1 MSLCYDF
8 QKWTIMTLSA
18 ILTVCLVGLVNL
30 VYGQEYDDRNYTK
43 DLTQGR
49 HVDELGIKIGLISDE
64 CGRAIDN
71 NDTSII
77 APCVEFVKNLDK
89 ALTTAFNRSSSAIEK
104 IQDHAA
110 QSQDTGPVNQVS
122 D

>member
-8 QKWTIMTLSA
+8 QKYTMITLMS
-18 ILTVCLVGLVNL
+18 ILVVCLVGLVNL

-89 ALTTAFNRSSSAIEK
+89 ALTKAFNRSSSAIEK

-110 QSQDTGPVNQVS
+110 QSQDTGPVDQVS

>member
-1 MSLCYDF
+1 MITLMS
-8 QKWTIMTLSA
+8 
-18 ILTVCLVGLVNL
+18 ILVVCLVGMINL

-43 DLTQGR
+43 DSTQGR
-49 HVDELGIKIGLISDE
+49 HVDELGVKIALISDE
-64 CGRAIDN
+64 CGRAVDN

-110 QSQDTGPVNQVS
+110 QSQDTGPVDQVS

>member
-1 MSLCYDF
+1 
-8 QKWTIMTLSA
+8 MTLSA

-71 NDTSII
+71 NDTSVI

-89 ALTTAFNRSSSAIEK
+89 ALTTAFNRSSSAIQK

-110 QSQDTGPVNQVS
+110 QSQDSGPLDQVS